1 MQLFYFIDFL
11 FPKSFNTVGKYNA
24 TSKARNDVEIIV
36 KEYNPVYIPIYRY
49 HPSKIMGVL
58 EVLLKFLWQ
67 LIRLPKK
74 SKIFI
79 QYPMINLKPFKLLCP
94 LLKKHE
100 IIAIVH
106 DLQSYRYPLKNKVQ
120 DEVKVLNSFSKIIV
134 HTEAMKEE
142 LKSVGVIKTMYILGC
157 FDYLLDNNQSCQRI
171 NNTIV
176 YAGSLG
182 KSMFLKELHKINTD
196 IKYNLYGK
204 PKPEIVYTDNMIYK
218 GAFSPNDISMIEG
231 EWGLLWDGDSIE
243 TCQGNFGEYL
253 QLIAPHKF
261 SLYLACGLKI
271 ICWKKSAVAELVEK
285 YNLGITVESLFEIN
299 NKICT
304 LSQERL
310 QMIEKEVNRFSKMVQ
325 QGMMLKGIMENILGN
340 RS

>member
-49 HPSKIMGVL
+49 HSSKIMGVL

-120 DEVKVLNSFSKIIV
+120 DEVNVLNSFSKIIV
-134 HTEAMKEE
+134 HTAAMKEKLQQE
-142 LKSVGVIKTMYILGC
+142 RVKTTMYVLDC
-157 FDYLLDNNQSCQRI
+157 FDYLLREEI
-171 NNTIV
+171 NCNIKEHTIV
-176 YAGSLG
+176 YAGTLDKSHFIEKMSSVDLG
-182 KSMFLKELHKINTD
+182 DLNV
-196 IKYNLYGK
+196 YLYGK
-204 PKPEIVYTDNMIYK
+204 PEPPMEYCEKIQYK
-218 GAFSPNDISMIEG
+218 GVFLPDDISMIEG
-231 EWGLLWDGDSIE
+231 EWGLLWDGDSID
-243 TCQGNFGEYL
+243 TCGGNFGEYL

-271 ICWKKSAVAELVEK
+271 ICWEYSAMASLVKK
-285 YNLGITVESLFEIN
+285 YNIGVVISSLKNLNNIVTSISES
-299 NKICT
+299 
-304 LSQERL
+304 Q
-310 QMIEKEVNRFSKMVQ
+310 KEEMNENVRNLKTTIR
-325 QGMMLKGIMENILGN
+325 QGGMLRSILCDIIDD
-340 RS
+340 